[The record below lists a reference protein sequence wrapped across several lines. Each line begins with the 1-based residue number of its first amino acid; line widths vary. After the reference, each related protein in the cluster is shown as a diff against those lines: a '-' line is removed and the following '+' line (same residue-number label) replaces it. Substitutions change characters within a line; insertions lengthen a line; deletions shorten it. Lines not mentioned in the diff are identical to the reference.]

1 MEDKKVQVVIELD
14 KECVLSTLFLMGEKL
29 SDEMWQK
36 LVAESVVINDSDMG
50 DQTRD
55 MKIAFSCLALAKVM
69 GAKDE

>member
-1 MEDKKVQVVIELD
+1 MEDQKVKVVVELD

-36 LVAESVVINDSDMG
+36 LVAEPVVINNSDMG
-50 DQTRD
+50 DQARD
-55 MKIAFSCLALAKVM
+55 IGIAFSCLALAKVM